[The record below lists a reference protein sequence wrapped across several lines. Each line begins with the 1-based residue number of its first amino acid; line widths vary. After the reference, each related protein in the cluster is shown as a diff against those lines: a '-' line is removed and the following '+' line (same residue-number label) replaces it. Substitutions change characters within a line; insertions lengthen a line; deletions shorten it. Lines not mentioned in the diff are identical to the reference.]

1 MTLAAITGKISLLIQ
16 RCLNAADILRPIE
29 TRHFLVRVAVSLY
42 GGQKVS
48 QEQIL
53 GIVRHV
59 LTFAGGVAVAKGLID
74 AETLAQASGAIITL
88 IGVIWSFRS
97 KSK

>member
-1 MTLAAITGKISLLIQ
+1 M
-16 RCLNAADILRPIE
+16 
-29 TRHFLVRVAVSLY
+29 RVAVSLY
-42 GGQKVS
+42 GGRKVS

-59 LTFAGGVAVAKGLID
+59 LTFAGGIAVAKGLVD

-88 IGVIWSFRS
+88 IGVVWSFRS

>member
-1 MTLAAITGKISLLIQ
+1 M
-16 RCLNAADILRPIE
+16 
-29 TRHFLVRVAVSLY
+29 RVAVSLY
-42 GGQKVS
+42 GGFKVS

-59 LTFAGGVAVAKGLID
+59 LTFAGGIAVAKGLVD

-88 IGVIWSFRS
+88 IGVVWSFRS

>member
-1 MTLAAITGKISLLIQ
+1 M
-16 RCLNAADILRPIE
+16 
-29 TRHFLVRVAVSLY
+29 RVAVSLY
-42 GGQKVS
+42 GGRKVS

-59 LTFAGGVAVAKGLID
+59 LTFAGGIAVAKGLID

-88 IGVIWSFRS
+88 IGVVWSFRA

>member
-1 MTLAAITGKISLLIQ
+1 M
-16 RCLNAADILRPIE
+16 
-29 TRHFLVRVAVSLY
+29 
-42 GGQKVS
+42 S

-59 LTFAGGVAVAKGLID
+59 LTFAGGIAVAKGLVD

-88 IGVIWSFRS
+88 IGVVWSFRS